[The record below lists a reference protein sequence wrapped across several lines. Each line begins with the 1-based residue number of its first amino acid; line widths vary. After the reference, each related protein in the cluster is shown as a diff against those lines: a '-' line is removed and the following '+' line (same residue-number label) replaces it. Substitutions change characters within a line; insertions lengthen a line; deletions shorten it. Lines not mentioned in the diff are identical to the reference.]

1 MQEEWMQAVKEEIE
15 SLTENNIWELI
26 VLPQGTNL
34 MDNRWVF
41 KIKRDKDVEK
51 YKTKLIAK
59 GCAQRKG
66 YDYEET
72 YASVARLTILRILL
86 AVIIERDLYASH
98 IYVKNTFLHLLRTW
112 GGNIYESACRI
123 WNKK

>member
-1 MQEEWMQAVKEEIE
+1 MQAVKEEIE

-34 MDNRWVF
+34 MDNRWIF

-59 GCAQRKG
+59 GCAQRK
-66 YDYEET
+66 DT
-72 YASVARLTILRILL
+72 TMKKRM
-86 AVIIERDLYASH
+86 
-98 IYVKNTFLHLLRTW
+98 HLW
-112 GGNIYESACRI
+112 PD
-123 WNKK
+123 